1 MDSRGKAYMTA
12 FNTPAGKAVMQD
24 LKDKYDRYTTEEG
37 DALKTYGKSASR
49 DVYLYIRFLS
59 EGKDE

>member
-1 MDSRGKAYMTA
+1 MTA